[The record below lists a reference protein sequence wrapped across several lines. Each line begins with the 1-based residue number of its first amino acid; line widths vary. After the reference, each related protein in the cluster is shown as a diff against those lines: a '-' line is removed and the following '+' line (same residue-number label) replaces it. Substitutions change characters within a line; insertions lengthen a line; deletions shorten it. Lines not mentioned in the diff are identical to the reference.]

1 MNFTSTQI
9 TFLQN
14 LVADTPPSKRAT
26 ATALFFSEHFS
37 IGRAVAGAVS
47 YGAEHHVAAEN
58 LLRAHQLPVV
68 NLGKAASRAEAA
80 AFGGMSEKAF
90 SVAPRARSVAIRCIG
105 NCMLDGRSV
114 YTPDGTHMVTTPE
127 LARTISCDRIMLVEN
142 FETFQQVQAY
152 RWIPWDA
159 ADTLVVYRGDPENP
173 NQHAAHLVLTRRE
186 PVVGFFDFDPA
197 GLMMAKA
204 LPSGRFKGFVL
215 PDQAWLGA
223 ACDTPHGRQLYDRQ
237 VGVYGAALEA
247 TNEPLISEGW
257 AFMKSLASAVA
268 QEAMRSA

>member
-9 TFLQN
+9 TFLQS
-14 LVADTPPSKRAT
+14 LIEGAPASKLAT

-47 YGAEHHVAAEN
+47 YSAEHHAAAED
-58 LLRAHQLPVV
+58 LLRAHRLPVAS
-68 NLGKAASRAEAA
+68 LGKTASRAEAA
-80 AFGGMSEKAF
+80 SFGGMSEKAF

-105 NCMLDGRSV
+105 DCKLDGQSV
-114 YTPDGTHMVTTPE
+114 YTPDGTHMVTNPE
-127 LARTISCDRIMLVEN
+127 RASTISCDRIMLVEN

-152 RWIPWDA
+152 RWIEWDA
-159 ADTLVVYRGDPENP
+159 AGTLVVYRGDPENP
-173 NQHAAHLVLTRRE
+173 NQHAAQLVLARGE

-204 LPSGRFKGFVL
+204 IPSSRFKGFVL

-237 VGVYGAALEA
+237 VGVYGAALDA
-247 TNEPLISEGW
+247 TSEPLIIERW